1 MDKRCQIFY
10 KKCISN
16 LFVLIT
22 LRIKMQHMNK
32 EILIYNIFAS
42 LKGMCVY
49 KKKRSDENGKL
60 RQTKTDFSRC
70 LWQQTTYALYGIYVL
85 SFCVR
90 FVK

>member
-49 KKKRSDENGKL
+49 KKKEVMKRVNCDRLKL
-60 RQTKTDFSRC
+60 I
-70 LWQQTTYALYGIYVL
+70 LVGVYGSKRHMHYTVYMFYL
-85 SFCVR
+85 
-90 FVK
+90 FV